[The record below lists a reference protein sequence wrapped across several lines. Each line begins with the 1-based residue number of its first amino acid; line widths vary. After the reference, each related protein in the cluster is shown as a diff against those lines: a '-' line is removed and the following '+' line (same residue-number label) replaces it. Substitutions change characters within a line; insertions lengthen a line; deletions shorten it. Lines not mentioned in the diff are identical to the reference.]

1 MLFLCRRHIPV
12 FSYESVFEMGVRR
25 LRKEYGYRNEDKS
38 MDEGKSKDEVS
49 RIGSGIRMRAKRV
62 RMGRSRRETG

>member
-1 MLFLCRRHIPV
+1 
-12 FSYESVFEMGVRR
+12 MGVRR

-38 MDEGKSKDEVS
+38 MDKGKSKDEVS